1 MSGEDLRILRSNL
14 EDERRAAWLYGRLEA
29 AESGVARRLFGRLR
43 AESDRQAAI
52 WAREIGRRG
61 AAVPPYRPGA
71 RARLVAR
78 LIRLLGPR
86 RVLPVLA
93 AMKVRGL
100 AIYRGGAAAPAAR
113 ADGLPAGPADG
124 ATAGAADRAT
134 PGPPE
139 GAAAAAGGLPARAAG
154 EESWHRAGRG
164 GGALRAAVFGVND
177 GLVSNAGLILGV
189 AGADLDPEA
198 IVVAGFAGMLAGG
211 FSMAA
216 GEYIS
221 VRTQREFLEHQIA
234 LERSE
239 IAVMPEEE
247 IAELALIYGARGLD
261 PAQAEAL
268 ARRIV
273 SDPEQG
279 LQTLAREELGLD
291 PEGLGSPPQ
300 AAAASFFS
308 FAAGA
313 LLPLLPWLAARG
325 TPALAGTVVV
335 TLLALLAVGGA
346 MSLFTGRRPLWSAV
360 RMALIGSAAGAATW
374 LIGHLLQAGQA

>member
-1 MSGEDLRILRSNL
+1 
-14 EDERRAAWLYGRLEA
+14 
-29 AESGVARRLFGRLR
+29 
-43 AESDRQAAI
+43 
-52 WAREIGRRG
+52 
-61 AAVPPYRPGA
+61 
-71 RARLVAR
+71 
-78 LIRLLGPR
+78 
-86 RVLPVLA
+86 VLS

-100 AIYRGGAAAPAAR
+100 SIYRTGAAV
-113 ADGLPAGPADG
+113 
-124 ATAGAADRAT
+124 
-134 PGPPE
+134 
-139 GAAAAAGGLPARAAG
+139 AAAAGPAPEAGPEAAAGPAPAAGQADGAPANPPAGVPGGATTLPARAAG

-325 TPALAGTVVV
+325 MAALTGTAVV
-335 TLLALLAVGGA
+335 TLLALLAVGGT